1 MTYREQLNKVN
12 ELGISISDLEVA
24 NELDAVL
31 DFDYTEGEFESLCA
45 FGVRIYL
52 KAESLTPNAVAK
64 CINDIVKTQRALSFR
79 TTNQIV
85 EEILKMDK
93 WDFINKANNY
103 LD

>member
-31 DFDYTEGEFESLCA
+31 DFDYTEDEFERLCA

-52 KAESLTPNAVAK
+52 KAEEMTTDAIAY
-64 CINDIVKTQRALSFR
+64 CINDLVNEEGKT
-79 TTNQIV
+79 V
-85 EEILKMDK
+85 EEILEMDK
-93 WDFINKANNY
+93 WDFIDKASNW
-103 LD
+103 L